1 MATIAEK
8 LNTVINVKNS
18 IKQALITK
26 NNTDES
32 SVGNDFTKYA
42 SLIQGIKSP
51 LKSLLYNR
59 NTDDV
64 FAILMERSNTY
75 THYGLPLISSNDYS
89 GTTYLKKYS
98 YIGSLLYSFDS
109 GLFETALNVSDVPSD
124 ETYKKCLIIPIFS
137 RWNESNY
144 RLIEFLPWQSYY
156 RENSEECQKEF
167 ETLLNNTIA
176 RLAKDADDVS
186 YTLVKISD
194 IQ

>member
-26 NNTDES
+26 TNMDES

-51 LKSLLYNR
+51 LKSLLSNL

-64 FAILMERSNTY
+64 FAILLESPDLGSFGFPY
-75 THYGLPLISSNDYS
+75 ISSNDYS
-89 GTTYLKKYS
+89 GTTYLKNYS
-98 YIGSLLYSFDS
+98 FIGNLLYSFDS
-109 GLFETALNVSDVPSD
+109 GLFETVLNASDLP
-124 ETYKKCLIIPIFS
+124 TYNLKKILIIPIFS
-137 RWNESNY
+137 RWNESDY
-144 RLIEFLPWQSYY
+144 RLIEFLPWKSKYGEDN
-156 RENSEECQKEF
+156 RKECQKEF
-167 ETLLNNTIA
+167 ETLLNNKAAEFVKSFSYT
-176 RLAKDADDVS
+176 